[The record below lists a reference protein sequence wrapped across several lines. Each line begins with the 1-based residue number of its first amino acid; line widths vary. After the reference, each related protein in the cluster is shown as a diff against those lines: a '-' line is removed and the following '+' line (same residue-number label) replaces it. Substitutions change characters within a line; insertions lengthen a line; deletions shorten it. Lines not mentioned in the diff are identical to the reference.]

1 MTPLLEVKS
10 FCPAPDPSGAGYI
23 EAARNPGCAALNDQE
38 YDVGTSGIGT
48 TRQIDQLGRVVV
60 PAALRRML
68 GINVGDTLEFT
79 ARGEELVLRRVA
91 PSCAICGSDADD
103 LVDMHEKHV
112 CQQCLREIRTEFST
126 V

>member
-1 MTPLLEVKS
+1 VT
-10 FCPAPDPSGAGYI
+10 
-23 EAARNPGCAALNDQE
+23 RNPGCATLNDQE
-38 YDVGTSGIGT
+38 HDVGTNGIGT

-91 PSCAICGSDADD
+91 PSCAICGSDAED

>member
-1 MTPLLEVKS
+1 MRWRQPWLRHTE
-10 FCPAPDPSGAGYI
+10 I
-23 EAARNPGCAALNDQE
+23 HQE
-38 YDVGTSGIGT
+38 QDVGTNGIGT

-91 PSCAICGSDADD
+91 PSCAICGNDAGD
-103 LVDMHEKHV
+103 LVDMHDKHV
-112 CQQCLREIRTEFST
+112 CQECLREIRTEFSA